1 MKRTGYWWLIA
12 FLLTLIISCA
22 DEDIVIENEEDFQEF
37 LTEEMDLQNIPA
49 LSVLIFQDNNILY
62 ESYLGQSNLEQQID
76 LQDDHMFLL
85 ASVSKVITAT
95 ALMQLYDIGA
105 IELEDEINDY
115 LDFPVNV
122 PGQNVPVTFQML
134 LTHSSGIADG
144 PSLDDQYYYGE
155 DSPIALGE
163 FLEDYLVPGGQ
174 YYDQDENFYDFRPGT
189 VHEYS
194 NVGTA
199 LIAYLVEKISGQEF
213 NAYCQSEIFDPLNM
227 SNSFWR
233 LEDALQA
240 GIVAQPYDWDD
251 NENRVIDHYTFTDY
265 PNGGMRSTA
274 RDLFQVL
281 KAFVLRGES
290 NGYQL
295 LSSNSIELM
304 TAPQIPAIN
313 NEVGLHLF
321 LLDADEELWGHDG
334 GEQGVATIVAFNK
347 ETKVGAIV
355 LSNQGEADLEEILL
369 ASYQLGILIK

>member
-95 ALMQLYDIGA
+95 ALMQLYDKGA
-105 IELEDEINDY
+105 FKLEDEINDY

-122 PGQNVPVTFQML
+122 PGQNTPITFQML

>member
-155 DSPIALGE
+155 DSPIDLGE